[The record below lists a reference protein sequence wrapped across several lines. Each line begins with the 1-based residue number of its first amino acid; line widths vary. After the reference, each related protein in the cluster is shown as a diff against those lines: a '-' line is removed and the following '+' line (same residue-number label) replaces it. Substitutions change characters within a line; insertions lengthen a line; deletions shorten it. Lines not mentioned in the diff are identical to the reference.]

1 MTASLFV
8 SGHGKGSETLVL
20 LHGFGACH
28 RVWDG
33 VVDALADRAD
43 ILAYDLPGHGAS
55 LDAPDAAS
63 PRKAAEAIA
72 ADLGARRRARIHL
85 VGHSMGGA
93 VALLTALAMPEHIVS
108 LTLLAPG
115 GIGPEIA
122 AALLRRYALADDAAE
137 LGTCLAAMSG
147 PDAKAPAAT
156 IEALLA
162 MRRMPGQID
171 KLGEIAAAITR
182 DGRQG
187 AIPADLLASL
197 RMPAQVLWGTD
208 DPVLPVSQADRLPA
222 GFAVRRLRR
231 AGHMLIE
238 ETPDDVIA
246 AIRSAIARPVP

>member
-1 MTASLFV
+1 MTASLFA
-8 SGHGKGSETLVL
+8 SERGNGSETLVL

-33 VVDALADRAD
+33 VVDAFADKAH

-55 LDAPDAAS
+55 RDVPDATS
-63 PRKAAEAIA
+63 PRKAAQAIA
-72 ADLGARRRARIHL
+72 SDLGARGMKRVHL

-93 VALLTALAMPEHIVS
+93 VALLTALATAEHIAS

-122 AALLRRYALADDAAE
+122 AALLRRYALADDAVE
-137 LGTCLAAMSG
+137 LAACLAAMSG
-147 PDAKAPAAT
+147 PDAERPVAT
-156 IEALLA
+156 IEALLE

-171 KLGEIAAAITR
+171 KLTEIAAAITR

-197 RMPAQVLWGTD
+197 PMPVEVLWGTD
-208 DPVLPVSQADRLPA
+208 DPVLPASQADRLPA
-222 GFAVRRLRR
+222 GFAVRRLAR

-238 ETPDDVIA
+238 ETPDEVIA
-246 AIRSAIARPVP
+246 AIRSGIAPSVS